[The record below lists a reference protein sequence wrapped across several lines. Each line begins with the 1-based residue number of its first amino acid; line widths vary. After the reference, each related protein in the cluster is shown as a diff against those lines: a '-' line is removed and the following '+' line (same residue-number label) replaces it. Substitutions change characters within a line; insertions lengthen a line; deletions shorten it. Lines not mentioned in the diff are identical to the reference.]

1 MKKVIIDTDP
11 GIDDAAALLLALA
24 SPELSIVAI
33 TTIYG
38 NAPVEV
44 TTQNAYKILYSASR
58 IDIPIYLGASK
69 PLLRD
74 PNTGWALHV
83 HGDDA
88 LGNTYLP
95 VPDVSDIKQ
104 PHHAAIEIIN
114 RVMAEPGEIT
124 LIALGRLTNIA
135 LALSIEP
142 KLVQSVAEIIVM
154 GGAIHVAGN
163 VSRFATANL
172 HEDPESASIV
182 YQSGAP
188 IVQVGLDVCND
199 VEIPPDQFS
208 KIRSKPTA
216 STQLLTAATPV
227 LQSYYHNHNLLKS
240 NQAVRFNDM
249 PAVAYAIN
257 PTFFT
262 SSRHAVTIEI
272 HDEESRGQTR
282 LVTSSTTPKNKCVE
296 VCLTVDVDRLTR
308 FFTTRVSQYTV
319 IDKQG
324 LG

>member
-227 LQSYYHNHNLLKS
+227 LQSYYRNHNLLKS

>member
-1 MKKVIIDTDP
+1 
-11 GIDDAAALLLALA
+11 
-24 SPELSIVAI
+24 
-33 TTIYG
+33 
-38 NAPVEV
+38 
-44 TTQNAYKILYSASR
+44 
-58 IDIPIYLGASK
+58 
-69 PLLRD
+69 
-74 PNTGWALHV
+74 
-83 HGDDA
+83 
-88 LGNTYLP
+88 
-95 VPDVSDIKQ
+95 
-104 PHHAAIEIIN
+104 
-114 RVMAEPGEIT
+114 MAEPGEIT

-296 VCLTVDVDRLTR
+296 VYLTVDVDRLTK
-308 FFTTRVSQYTV
+308 FFSTRVSQYTV
-319 IDKQG
+319 TDKQG